1 METQLMPGLMN
12 ANHVVENWINDFVY
26 MKDNFAQDNEWGVLT
41 YTLHP
46 YVIGRGHRMMALEKL
61 LKAVAE
67 GGGVFVTM
75 DEAAR
80 EYDERSPF
88 KG

>member
-12 ANHVVENWINDFVY
+12 ANHVIENWINDFVY
-26 MKDNFAQDNEWGVLT
+26 MKAHFEWGALT
-41 YTLHP
+41 YTFHP

-75 DEAAR
+75 EDAAL
-80 EYDERSPF
+80 EYDNRCPF
-88 KG
+88 KP